1 MKALDSDAS
10 GAVFE
15 QRLLPKHSV
24 RMSEAS
30 RGQGAPRDFFS
41 FEVDGPLKIW
51 CEEERSGMGK
61 KKDEGRGER
70 NPSGSYQ
77 GMSRG
82 SPWRCVIEGLST
94 RTSWLFAH
102 STWCSSLHSSQ
113 PVFVPSPSLTP
124 FNPFNLP
131 PVDPFKTRSYWS
143 LWQLCSQGP
152 GAHMF
157 VYKGVSCSLSFS
169 HASVRGTKAKPQ
181 HLHHE
186 NLTCTSD
193 RPQAA
198 HYAVIHLHGDKVE
211 SMAFIWTPTHTHS
224 LHHTWRHNGVWN
236 NMFFSHLSWGLNGI
250 FVLHSMIISDNFIRT
265 FSFFPPLMNLHCIP
279 VISVHRFPAPH

>member
-94 RTSWLFAH
+94 RTSLLFTR

-157 VYKGVSCSLSFS
+157 VYKGVSCSLDLFICKCERDEGKTTTSPPWKPYAHLTGHKLHITLSFIS
-169 HASVRGTKAKPQ
+169 METKSSLWPSYGHQHTHTASIT
-181 HLHHE
+181 
-186 NLTCTSD
+186 
-193 RPQAA
+193 
-198 HYAVIHLHGDKVE
+198 HGDIME
-211 SMAFIWTPTHTHS
+211 CEITC
-224 LHHTWRHNGVWN
+224 
-236 NMFFSHLSWGLNGI
+236 
-250 FVLHSMIISDNFIRT
+250 
-265 FSFFPPLMNLHCIP
+265 FFPI
-279 VISVHRFPAPH
+279 